1 MKRLLC
7 ISKPPKNFSMPMIDQ
22 RIIVAIDT
30 FDLETANTI
39 LDKLDP
45 SLCIIKIGSVVF
57 NTLGKSFLKDAS
69 SRGFKIFLD
78 LKLHDIPNTVH
89 ETILGFH
96 DLSIDMLTVH
106 LSGGEDMLKKAM
118 LAGKSI
124 NAKVI
129 GVSILTSLKESDT
142 LMLFNNN
149 LDTQI
154 ANLFKI
160 AVKTNLDGVVC
171 SPLELEMAN
180 TILDTNSIK
189 ITPGIRDIKVA
200 DDQARTLSA
209 KEAIEKGATFIVI
222 GRPIT
227 QAEDVSTALKTFTDS
242 IHD

>member
-1 MKRLLC
+1 MTD
-7 ISKPPKNFSMPMIDQ
+7 P

-30 FDLETANTI
+30 YDFQEANVI
-39 LDKLDP
+39 LDQLDP
-45 SLCIIKIGSVVF
+45 DLCRIKIGSVVF
-57 NTLGKSFLKDAS
+57 NSLGKSFLKEVS
-69 SRGFKIFLD
+69 SRGFRIFLD

-96 DLSIDMLTVH
+96 DCSIDMLTVH

-118 LAGKSI
+118 LEGKSI

-129 GVSILTSLKESDT
+129 GVSILTSFKESDT

-227 QAEDVSTALKTFTDS
+227 QTEDVSTALKTFSDS

>member
-1 MKRLLC
+1 MTD
-7 ISKPPKNFSMPMIDQ
+7 P

-30 FDLETANTI
+30 YDFQEANVI
-39 LDKLDP
+39 LDQLD
-45 SLCIIKIGSVVF
+45 SDLCRIKIGSVVF
-57 NTLGKSFLKDAS
+57 NSLGKSFLKEVS

-96 DLSIDMLTVH
+96 DCSIDMLTVH

-160 AVKTNLDGVVC
+160 AVKTNLDGIVC

-189 ITPGIRDIKVA
+189 ITPGIRDIKAA

-227 QAEDVSTALKTFTDS
+227 QAEDVSTALKTFSDS

>member
-1 MKRLLC
+1 MTD
-7 ISKPPKNFSMPMIDQ
+7 P

-30 FDLETANTI
+30 YDLQEANVI
-39 LDKLDP
+39 LDQLDP
-45 SLCIIKIGSVVF
+45 DLCRIKIGSIVF
-57 NTLGKSFLKDAS
+57 NSLGKSFLKEVS

-96 DLSIDMLTVH
+96 DCSIDMLTVH

-142 LMLFNNN
+142 LILFNNN

-227 QAEDVSTALKTFTDS
+227 QTEDVSTALKTFSDS

>member
-1 MKRLLC
+1 MTD
-7 ISKPPKNFSMPMIDQ
+7 S

-30 FDLETANTI
+30 FDLNRANAI
-39 LDKLDP
+39 LDQLDP
-45 SLCIIKIGSVVF
+45 DLCRIKIGSVVF
-57 NTLGKSFLKDAS
+57 NSLGKSFLKEVS

-96 DLSIDMLTVH
+96 DCSIDMLTVH

-189 ITPGIRDIKVA
+189 ITPGIRDIKAA

-227 QAEDVSTALKTFTDS
+227 QAEDVSTALKTFSDS

>member
-1 MKRLLC
+1 MTD
-7 ISKPPKNFSMPMIDQ
+7 P

-30 FDLETANTI
+30 YDLQEANVI
-39 LDKLDP
+39 LDQLDP
-45 SLCIIKIGSVVF
+45 DLCRIKIGSVVF
-57 NTLGKSFLKDAS
+57 NSLGKSFLKEVS

-96 DLSIDMLTVH
+96 DCSIDMLTVH

-227 QAEDVSTALKTFTDS
+227 QAEDVSTALKTFSDS